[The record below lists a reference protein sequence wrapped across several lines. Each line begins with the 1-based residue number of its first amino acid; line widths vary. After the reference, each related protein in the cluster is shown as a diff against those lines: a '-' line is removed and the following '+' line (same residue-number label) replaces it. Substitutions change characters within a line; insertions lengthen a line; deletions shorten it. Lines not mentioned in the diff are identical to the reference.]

1 MRSTGATL
9 HSEPTCRPRTIPQLE
24 LFLEAPAPDLEAR
37 LRAAGL
43 PPSLRVTLHTN
54 RRTMVSI
61 ERGGGLRVHLG
72 YASAPDEVIRAIV
85 FWARTGRQAHRRMA
99 ARILLGFPA
108 VQHAPPPSSGRPRRR
123 PAPAARPSPRLQA
136 WLGRLR
142 QLHASLDARH
152 FGGVLGPVDLVVST
166 RMRRRLGHFE
176 PGLAPGEPHR
186 IVLSRRHIMRDGW
199 AAAADTLLHEM
210 VHQWQHQSGLPL
222 DHGPTFRR
230 KALEVG
236 IEPAAVWTRTD

>member
-1 MRSTGATL
+1 MRSSRSPLRSDAT
-9 HSEPTCRPRTIPQLE
+9 CGPRTIPQLE
-24 LFLEAPAPDLEAR
+24 LFYEVSVPDLEAR
-37 LRAAGL
+37 LRAASL
-43 PPSLRVTLHTN
+43 PPSMRVTLHTN

-61 ERGGGLRVHLG
+61 ERDGGLRVHLG
-72 YASAPDEVIRAIV
+72 YAWAPDEVIRAIV
-85 FWARTGRQAHRRMA
+85 CWARNRCHGHRRMA

-108 VQHAPPPSSGRPRRR
+108 VQHAPPASHLGPDGAAT
-123 PAPAARPSPRLQA
+123 PAPGSPRHLA

-142 QLHASLDARH
+142 QLHASLNARH
-152 FGGVLGPVDLVVST
+152 FGGALELVELSVST

-176 PGLAPGEPHR
+176 PGLAAGGPHR
-186 IVLSRRHIMRDGW
+186 IVLSHRHIMRDGW
-199 AAAADTLLHEM
+199 AAAEDTLLHEM

-230 KALEVG
+230 KAREVG